1 MFGSTLQ
8 REEPRFP
15 HRQKDVARG
24 ESRGGCVAR
33 YVSFLRSSIADP
45 LRRESG
51 QALMFAALLAPI
63 LLGMTGMAIDIGT
76 YAGHKRHLQNAAD
89 SVALAA
95 AQQMCLT
102 TCADTSAAR
111 TAANQWASKNNV
123 NASDMTLT
131 FSGGSTAPK
140 ASVTINSNHNF
151 AFMRI
156 FGVNN
161 KNVAASAAAIKASYG
176 GGAGIVPWSVTG
188 ATLNGAISG
197 SLVTMKYDA
206 NNVSTGNFNPIRID
220 GSGAATYGSSVQYG
234 AQDIACAATT
244 ANCTTSACA
253 TGTFPACAENSPTC
267 TGPDC
272 TPQTGNVVGPTRTAV
287 DFRMNNT
294 TAECNTFGGGA
305 PGTTG
310 AFWLLAGQYLLN
322 PNCNPW
328 SGPGQCVGT
337 NPGLCSRRVI
347 IVPIINGFGS
357 GASTPVT
364 IQKFALIYLEG
375 YTGTCTGNSCEI
387 TGEYVQAKVSANA
400 LAGLFDP
407 TASIQ
412 FTKLTE

>member
-1 MFGSTLQ
+1 
-8 REEPRFP
+8 
-15 HRQKDVARG
+15 
-24 ESRGGCVAR
+24 
-33 YVSFLRSSIADP
+33 
-45 LRRESG
+45 
-51 QALMFAALLAPI
+51 MFAALLAPI

-76 YAGHKRHLQNAAD
+76 YAGHKRHLQNTAD

-102 TCADTSAAR
+102 TCSDTSAAT
-111 TAANQWASKNNV
+111 TAANQWASKNNI
-123 NASDMTLT
+123 NPSDVTLT
-131 FSGGSTAPK
+131 FSGGSTTPTAHATIQTNHSFVFMK
-140 ASVTINSNHNF
+140 IVGIASKGI
-151 AFMRI
+151 
-156 FGVNN
+156 G
-161 KNVAASAAAIKASYG
+161 ASAAAVKTSFG
-176 GGAGIVPWSVTG
+176 GGTGIVPWSVTAAALDG
-188 ATLNGAISG
+188 VTNGSV
-197 SLVTMKYDA
+197 VTMKYDA

-220 GSGAATYGSSVQYG
+220 GSGASTYSNSVQYG

-244 ANCTTSACA
+244 TNCTATACA

-267 TGPDC
+267 VGPDC

-305 PGTTG
+305 PGATG
-310 AFWLLAGQYLLN
+310 AFWVSAGKYLLN
-322 PNCNPW
+322 PDCNPW

-337 NPGLCSRRVI
+337 TPGLCSRRVI
-347 IVPIINGFGS
+347 IVPIINGFGN

-375 YTGTCTGNSCEI
+375 YAAGKCTGNSCQI
-387 TGEYVQAKVSANA
+387 TGEYVQANVSADA
-400 LAGLFDP
+400 LAGVFDP